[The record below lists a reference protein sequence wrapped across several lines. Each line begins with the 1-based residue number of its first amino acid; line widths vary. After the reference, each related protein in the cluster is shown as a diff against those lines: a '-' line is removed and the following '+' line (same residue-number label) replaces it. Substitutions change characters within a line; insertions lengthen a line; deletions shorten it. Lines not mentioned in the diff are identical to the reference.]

1 MVKPYI
7 DDGDT
12 RTFSSDVDSDE
23 LIWHRDKRNRQ
34 ITIISGTGWKL
45 QLDDKLPVEL
55 IQGKLYDIPKEVYH
69 RVIKGTDDLIIKI
82 WEH

>member
-1 MVKPYI
+1 LVKPYI

>member
-23 LIWHRDKRNRQ
+23 LIWHRDKRDRQ